1 MVAQVTIPYL
11 PRKLFSFIG
20 MGLSGALCLGLAILT
35 IITDSQD
42 VLELIILFL
51 MRFVLCMYWAG
62 FYVYLAELYPTRVR
76 SLAFGWASATGTIG
90 STGIP
95 YLVLL
100 ADKINLNQWVIPGA
114 LGALATFSVF
124 FLP

>member
-1 MVAQVTIPYL
+1 
-11 PRKLFSFIG
+11 
-20 MGLSGALCLGLAILT
+20 
-35 IITDSQD
+35 
-42 VLELIILFL
+42 

-100 ADKINLNQWVIPGA
+100 ADKVNLNQWVIPGA
-114 LGALATFSVF
+114 LGALATLAVF
-124 FLP
+124 FLPETLNKPMQEEIYEKKKSTIVRMTLGVEPENPPV